1 MLESYRPLILLWAAI
16 LSLSAISVAT
26 LQILGPPTARGAR
39 HDEPRAT
46 SSPPTHADQPVAA
59 ASLPSPVAADP
70 LAFEPLA
77 PPVPVQPSHRRTR
90 SWVRKGVAPARA
102 QDGLGLSDDNVLAER
117 GEPGT
122 RSEPL
127 PQDHGALPSPAAPI
141 LPSRALPYQHVAG
154 YIGVFTMGADGTRV
168 FRAAP

>member
-16 LSLSAISVAT
+16 FSLSATGVAT

-39 HDEPRAT
+39 QDGPQPIP
-46 SSPPTHADQPVAA
+46 SPPSHADQPVAA
-59 ASLPSPVAADP
+59 ASPPLPAAAELP
-70 LAFEPLA
+70 AFVPLA
-77 PPVPVQPSHRRTR
+77 PPVPVQSSHRRTR
-90 SWVRKGVAPARA
+90 SWVRRGAAPARTP
-102 QDGLGLSDDNVLAER
+102 DGLGLGDDSILAER
-117 GEPGT
+117 GESGT

-127 PQDHGALPSPAAPI
+127 PQDHGALPSPAAPV

-154 YIGVFTMGADGTRV
+154 YIGVFTTGADGTRV